1 VLDGYP
7 MPGWLRSALA
17 ISAACTLVTAPILW
31 LEFGRVPLY
40 GVIAN
45 ALVEPAVPLLL
56 GLSFS
61 AAAAAPFAPGVAV
74 TLAWANGWV
83 AVYIE
88 TCARAVSALPA
99 AQVSGRAAA
108 AAAAA
113 AIGGVAISWRR
124 LRRTARA

>member
-1 VLDGYP
+1 MTAQL
-7 MPGWLRSALA
+7 
-17 ISAACTLVTAPILW
+17 CTLVTAPILW

-45 ALVEPAVPLLL
+45 AVVEPAVPVLLAL
-56 GLSFS
+56 AFAG
-61 AAAAAPFAPGVAV
+61 AAIAPFAPSAAV
-74 TLAWANGWV
+74 VLAWANGWV

-108 AAAAA
+108 VAAAS
-113 AIGGVAISWRR
+113 AIGGAGLSWQR
-124 LRRTARA
+124 LRRSAKG

>member
-1 VLDGYP
+1 
-7 MPGWLRSALA
+7 MPGWLRSAIA

-40 GVIAN
+40 GVTAN

-61 AAAAAPFAPGVAV
+61 AAAAAPFAPAVAV
-74 TLAWANGWV
+74 ALAVGERLGRGLHRDLRPRGV
-83 AVYIE
+83 
-88 TCARAVSALPA
+88 CASRLP
-99 AQVSGRAAA
+99 QVSGRAAA

-113 AIGGVAISWRR
+113 AIGGARDQLARGSGRR
-124 LRRTARA
+124 IARA